1 MNKYAQ
7 NWKNDMLEE
16 LHGWEKKNPADVG
29 VMVINDK
36 ALIIDLTDIEAP
48 EIGAEL
54 IEDGDLDTALAI
66 AWAKLTEQDIPDNLL
81 YDYDEDDDDDDEDDD
96 DDDVTT
102 LYDTECGDRVIIEG
116 IVHIVCECDGENILC
131 VNLSTNEKEYY
142 DIDTECEIL

>member
-16 LHGWEKKNPADVG
+16 LRGWEKKNPADVG

-36 ALIIDLTDIEAP
+36 ALVIDLTDIDTP

-81 YDYDEDDDDDDEDDD
+81 YDCDDDDDDNNDDD

-102 LYDTECGDRVIIEG
+102 LYDTECGDRVIIDG
-116 IVHIVCECDGENILC
+116 AVHIVCECDGENILC
-131 VNLSTNEKEYY
+131 VNLSNNEKEYY

>member
-16 LHGWEKKNPADVG
+16 LHDWEKKNPADVG

-36 ALIIDLTDIEAP
+36 ALVIDLTDIETP

-54 IEDGDLDTALAI
+54 IKDGDLDTALAI

-81 YDYDEDDDDDDEDDD
+81 YDCDDDDDNN
-96 DDDVTT
+96 VTT
-102 LYDTECGDRVIIEG
+102 LYDTECGDRVIIDG
-116 IVHIVCECDGENILC
+116 AVHIVCECDGEQILC

-142 DIDTECEIL
+142 DIITECEIL

>member
-1 MNKYAQ
+1 MNTNAQ
-7 NWKNDMLEE
+7 NWKNDMLDE
-16 LHGWEKKNPADVG
+16 LHAWEKKHPADVG

-36 ALIIDLTDIEAP
+36 ALILDITDIETP

-54 IEDGDLDTALAI
+54 IKDGDLDTALAI
-66 AWAKLTEQDIPDNLL
+66 AWAKLTEQDIPDSLL
-81 YDYDEDDDDDDEDDD
+81 YDCDDDDDEDDD

-102 LYDTECGDRVIIEG
+102 LYDTECGDRVIIDG
-116 IVHIVCECDGENILC
+116 AVHIVCECDGEQILC

>member
-1 MNKYAQ
+1 MNTNAQ
-7 NWKNDMLEE
+7 NWKNDMLDE
-16 LHGWEKKNPADVG
+16 LHDWEKKNPADVG

-36 ALIIDLTDIEAP
+36 ALVIDLTDMDTP

-54 IEDGDLDTALAI
+54 IKDGDLDTALAI

-81 YDYDEDDDDDDEDDD
+81 YDCDDDDDDSD

-102 LYDTECGDRVIIEG
+102 LYNTECGDRVIIDG
-116 IVHIVCECDGENILC
+116 AVHIVCECDGEQILC

>member
-16 LHGWEKKNPADVG
+16 LHDWEKKNPADVG

-36 ALIIDLTDIEAP
+36 ALVIDLTDIETP

-54 IEDGDLDTALAI
+54 IKDGVLDTALAI

-81 YDYDEDDDDDDEDDD
+81 YDCDDDDDDNDDD
-96 DDDVTT
+96 DNNVTT
-102 LYDTECGDRVIIEG
+102 LYDTECGDRVIIDG
-116 IVHIVCECDGENILC
+116 AVHIVCECDGEQILC

-142 DIDTECEIL
+142 DIITECEIL

>member
-7 NWKNDMLEE
+7 NWKNEMLDE
-16 LHGWEKKNPADVG
+16 LHAWEKKHPADVG

-36 ALIIDLTDIEAP
+36 ALILDITDIEAP

-81 YDYDEDDDDDDEDDD
+81 YDCDNDDDDND

-102 LYDTECGDRVIIEG
+102 LYDTECGDRVIING
-116 IVHIVCECDGENILC
+116 IAHIVCECDGEQILC
-131 VNLSTNEKEYY
+131 VNLSTNEKLHY
-142 DIDTECEIL
+142 DIDTECEII